1 VSLPSADL
9 LLLLL
14 PLSNLLSLDRLAGSW
29 LLLSLLGASAMAVTG
44 IIDKL
49 VLSKYVTDP
58 LAYLAALVAMQ
69 QAVIMIIPACFGWG
83 YIYPYSL
90 FALAAGGVQVV
101 LWAAYLLALQKEET
115 SRVAA
120 MVYVFPVFVFLG
132 AYLLLG
138 ETLSLRHYAGGALL
152 VASAFFVSYRP
163 EQGGTPAGLSPALK
177 YMAVFWIFTAVYAL
191 AAKLLL
197 AFMSEWHLMLWSSL
211 GSMLAVLP
219 ILAKSSLR
227 REALA
232 YLQGGP
238 RLLSAMLADELF
250 DLLGRGAFIFAYTA
264 GSVALVSSVSALQP
278 FITLLYVAALGL
290 AFPGILVEEL
300 DKRTLALK
308 GLAIIM
314 IVAGVYLVS

>member
-1 VSLPSADL
+1 MS
-9 LLLLL
+9 
-14 PLSNLLSLDRLAGSW
+14 
-29 LLLSLLGASAMAVTG
+29 VTG
-44 IIDKL
+44 IIDKFVL
-49 VLSKYVTDP
+49 VKYVRDP
-58 LAYLAALVAMQ
+58 LAYLAVLVAMQ
-69 QAVIMIIPACFGWG
+69 QIFILAVPAYLGWG
-83 YIYPYSL
+83 YVYPHSL
-90 FALAAGGVQVV
+90 YAMAAGGVQVV
-101 LWAAYLLALQKEET
+101 LWAAYLMALNREET
-115 SRVAA
+115 CRVAA

-132 AYLLLG
+132 AYLILG
-138 ETLSLRHYAGGALL
+138 ETLSTRHYAGGALL

-163 EQGGTPAGLSPALK
+163 EQGSASAGLSPALK

-211 GSMLAVLP
+211 GSLLAVLP

-227 REALA
+227 REALD
-232 YLQGGP
+232 YLRGGP
-238 RLLSAMLADELF
+238 LLLSAMLADELF
-250 DLLGRGAFIFAYTA
+250 DLLGRGAFIFAYAA

-290 AFPGILVEEL
+290 AFPGMLVEEL
-300 DKRTLALK
+300 DRRTLALK